1 MILADCPISFP
12 RTPGLKPMDYLEE
25 IIARILEG
33 VRLNPE
39 GAVGNG
45 IQGQALEHFLDVD
58 HTIGCLKKRNS
69 KIEIL
74 SFVS

>member
-1 MILADCPISFP
+1 
-12 RTPGLKPMDYLEE
+12 MDYLEE

-33 VRLNPE
+33 VRLDPE

-58 HTIGCLKKRNS
+58 HTIGCLKN
-69 KIEIL
+69 KIQKL
-74 SFVS
+74 KF